1 MSDCPFVQLEIND
14 FGLQI
19 LHDTKFFFLN
29 ASSQLLDVFFF
40 LAGFLLS
47 WNIIRRR
54 NQDKET
60 PFLFVIFYRCVT
72 VSWFISTDFQLF
84 LVSLFVVY
92 LAEKYPKYRTAVLST
107 AFVVSHVVPS
117 LIIYVK
123 NEKSFWMASVSDVQD
138 VSHAPYIREYYVKF
152 YMRSPPYI
160 YGLCGGYMV
169 NALMKRKFKAT
180 GTQNVFLFLIFMPLN
195 ILMFYIGATFLR
207 SDVEYNVWQH
217 VVFAFVLRFV
227 LATGLFLLVL
237 LHMCGGCVHLRR
249 ADLKEA
255 TYVNVHSKNPELQ
268 FYLTLV
274 CGSCLFVFL
283 NGMGVYDQDKVPEIQ
298 TLRTFGDILMSVLLS
313 LVTTLLF
320 ESPIGILRKKYLNI

>member
-1 MSDCPFVQLEIND
+1 MSTAVRLCFVLLVVRLAKSDDDYWFDNYPECGKPTTCARPSYTVRYEGPICIPGPNRESTPESTANCLNSLPDKHNLLFISTLFDKTD
-14 FGLQI
+14 F
-19 LHDTKFFFLN
+19 
-29 ASSQLLDVFFF
+29 
-40 LAGFLLS
+40 
-47 WNIIRRR
+47 
-54 NQDKET
+54 
-60 PFLFVIFYRCVT
+60 CVT

-92 LAEKYPKYRTAVLST
+92 LAEKFPKYRTAVLST
-107 AFVVSHVVPS
+107 AFVVSHMVPS
-117 LIIYVK
+117 LIIYLK

-169 NALMKRKFKAT
+169 NDLMKRKFKAT

-237 LHMCGGCVHLRR
+237 LHMCGG
-249 ADLKEA
+249 
-255 TYVNVHSKNPELQ
+255 
-268 FYLTLV
+268 
-274 CGSCLFVFL
+274 
-283 NGMGVYDQDKVPEIQ
+283 
-298 TLRTFGDILMSVLLS
+298 FG
-313 LVTTLLF
+313 
-320 ESPIGILRKKYLNI
+320 EY